1 MLSDEDCR
9 GARLET
15 AKARIA
21 ACRGQS
27 TPYSSESSA
36 NLQVFGDEGLV
47 ERGPVGMKARGPVGM
62 KAHGPVGMAARTP
75 AVREIPTVPS
85 SPSNVAPNG
94 IKLGF
99 AKMLAVLRT
108 YEERVD
114 IVGSATAHP
123 FVYGDFL
130 EAIKFF
136 WEIRTIK

>member
-9 GARLET
+9 GARLEA

-27 TPYSSESSA
+27 TPASSESSA
-36 NLQVFGDEGLV
+36 NRQVFGDEGLA
-47 ERGPVGMKARGPVGM
+47 ARGPVGM
-62 KAHGPVGMAARTP
+62 KARTP